1 MQPQLFCFFSIIIVQ
16 LSLSLNSN
24 YKSNDLRLSAMSKFD
39 QSLVNRKIPER
50 LIVGYA
56 NWNECDDNIV
66 EAAINGVN
74 VIIWFSINLL
84 TSKDGEPVIT
94 NGPDMDCVGAKVQK
108 IRELGLETIHL
119 ISVGGWNSPHPST
132 INSAETVYSHW
143 DYWNRNIAA
152 RPANGF
158 FGFDGFDWDIEGNDD
173 PKSVYN
179 HFTPACLDLMG
190 KMSQLAKQDGYLVC
204 MAPAESYLDPR
215 MSGFDRSLLHE
226 YEEWEQIQ
234 PGFAYH
240 GLNTYAYLLH
250 KYGKYPILPLTG
262 STSSNADETYGDT
275 FDFVTIQLYEGYSHA
290 EYNTTIA
297 GVPVAEY
304 LVQFVSSIAA
314 GWTVDFSTDVE
325 LNYPESQAFISVP
338 PSRLVVGLAN
348 GWAGDGKFLLVYP
361 HQVQEAFEELGHQGQ
376 LQPRGFAF
384 WNILDEG
391 KASPMRPNE
400 PVWLAKGLNRF
411 MSVRK

>member
-1 MQPQLFCFFSIIIVQ
+1 MQFQLFSFLSIILKFSQ
-16 LSLSLNSN
+16 SLKSTST
-24 YKSNDLRLSAMSKFD
+24 YKSNDLHLNAMSKFD
-39 QSLVNRKIPER
+39 QSLGNRKLPER

-66 EAAINGVN
+66 EAAKNGVN
-74 VIIWFSINLL
+74 VIIWFSIFLL
-84 TSKDGEPVIT
+84 TSKHGEPIIT
-94 NGPDMDCVGAKVQK
+94 NGPDMDCVGEKVQK

-132 INSAETVYSHW
+132 ENSAETVYSHW

-158 FGFDGFDWDIEGNDD
+158 FGFDGFDWDVEGNDD

-179 HFTPACLDLMG
+179 HFTPECLDLMG
-190 KMSQLAKQDGYLVC
+190 RMSQLAKQDGYLVC

-226 YEEWEQIQ
+226 YEEWQQIQ

-250 KYGKYPILPLTG
+250 KYGKYPLLSPTG
-262 STSSNADETYGDT
+262 SASKDELYGDT

-290 EYNTTIA
+290 EYNTSIA
-297 GVPVAEY
+297 GVPAAEY
-304 LVQFVSSIAA
+304 LVKFVSSIAE
-314 GWTVDFSTDVE
+314 GWTVDFSTDTE
-325 LNYPESQAFISVP
+325 LNYPESKAFISLP

-348 GWAGDGKFLLVYP
+348 GWAGDGKFLLIYP
-361 HQVQEAFEELGHQGQ
+361 HQVQEAFEELNRKQQ
-376 LQPRGFAF
+376 QPRGFAF

-400 PVWLAKGLNRF
+400 PVWLASGLNRF
-411 MSVRK
+411 MDVRK